1 MRKSVHFFGYSHVT
15 VEILLFIKS
24 KFKEMLKETSP
35 ESVHARTRL
44 IQDFRTLSN
53 APERLRMV

>member
-24 KFKEMLKETSP
+24 QFKEMLK
-35 ESVHARTRL
+35 
-44 IQDFRTLSN
+44 
-53 APERLRMV
+53 

>member
-1 MRKSVHFFGYSHVT
+1 MRKSVHLVGYFHVT

-24 KFKEMLKETSP
+24 QFKEMLKEYSP
-35 ESVHARTRL
+35 KSVQARTRL
-44 IQDFRTLSN
+44 MQDFRTLSN